1 MDVFKRIF
9 RGQHY
14 KIERFTILLSICF
27 IIFILDVVSI
37 FVKYQKDTHRS
48 LTGTVM
54 YTASFTTSKSQQT
67 GKVVNVY
74 SNTAGTRC
82 FILLKYDNAQNVT
95 ADANNYQMFICG
107 SDVNGK
113 YQILKTKPQGSIYVL
128 GDTGYMGI
136 YLTAASGFDS
146 QIMQLTVRN
155 NSVLVNSEA
164 SADASFSD
172 DSYKNYDQFRIFF
185 NPGGADKNVAA
196 FLNDDTFKMSQVY
209 KDYIIANDEKT
220 IRDTLDTNISDMNVS
235 LNKIEE
241 YEKQLE
247 LYCKITERPA
257 DIKGDEVIKESDGTL
272 TYKPASVLNKGF
284 DFDWRN
290 GSISTGYLNALSGA
304 STSDGYSSYLLS
316 KENEAESQ
324 FSTKD
329 LKFYMK
335 DGTEVTT
342 GSTVNSNLDKNMS
355 KAISLVT
362 SLTAEYSNYMSLK
375 KTYQCTNLKNL
386 LYLEYDSSYVDSSIT
401 LNNSDKI
408 ITFY

>member
-1 MDVFKRIF
+1 MDVFKKIF

-14 KIERFTILLSICF
+14 KIERLTILLSVCF
-27 IIFILDVVSI
+27 VIFILDVVSI
-37 FVKYQKDTHRS
+37 FVKYQKDTHKS
-48 LTGTVM
+48 LAGTVM
-54 YTASFTTSKSQQT
+54 YTASFTASKSQQT
-67 GKVVNVY
+67 GKVVNIY

-82 FILLKYDNAQNVT
+82 FILLKYDDAQNVT
-95 ADANNYQMFICG
+95 ADASNYQMFICG
-107 SDVNGK
+107 SDINGK
-113 YQILKTKPQGSIYVL
+113 YQKLKTKPQGSIYVL

-136 YLTAASGFDS
+136 YLTSASGFES

-155 NSVLVNSEA
+155 NSTLVNVEA
-164 SADASFSD
+164 STDATFTD

-185 NPGGADKNVAA
+185 NPGGSDKNVAE
-196 FLNDDTFKMSQVY
+196 FLNEDTFKMSQVY
-209 KDYIIANDEKT
+209 KDYIIASDEQT
-220 IRDTLDTNISDMNVS
+220 LRDTLDSAISDMNVS

-241 YEKQLE
+241 YEKQLD
-247 LYCKITERPA
+247 LYCKVTERPA
-257 DIKGDEVIKESDGTL
+257 EIKGDKVIKESDGTL

-284 DFDWRN
+284 DFDWRA
-290 GSISTGYLNALSGA
+290 GSISTGYLSALSGA
-304 STSDGYSSYLLS
+304 STSDGYLSYLS
-316 KENEAESQ
+316 AKENETEST

-362 SLTAEYSNYMSLK
+362 SLTAEYSNYVSLK
-375 KTYQCTNLKNL
+375 KTYQCENLRDL
-386 LYLEYDSSYVDSSIT
+386 LYLEYDSSYVDNYIS